1 MNDSVERITPR
12 CILRRL
18 KADDMPVLKEI
29 FDDPLTQ
36 RFLPELYELCS
47 SEEGILGLMESFDIY
62 DYNDDGLLW
71 GISVGQVLAGFV
83 AAMDLAENPTVFYA
97 AHPSFRSRGYM
108 KECMQEVI
116 LYLRETCKCSFVQ
129 TEVYEENVASIS
141 LLTSCGFDVID
152 KIDDKIFLKYEMS
165 SLRR

>member
-1 MNDSVERITPR
+1 MATTIPSRSGMPRSGTAVFRIR
-12 CILRRL
+12 VYGSRRAIMKYL
-18 KADDMPVLKEI
+18 KMSATNATL
-29 FDDPLTQ
+29 
-36 RFLPELYELCS
+36 
-47 SEEGILGLMESFDIY
+47 
-62 DYNDDGLLW
+62 
-71 GISVGQVLAGFV
+71 LAGFV